1 VDDLIDPA
9 HSAKAE
15 MEWTG
20 ITLVNTPIGNL
31 QDLTPR
37 AAKILASADV
47 WLVEDTRVSGKLNGL
62 LGVKKPMRLVTD
74 HSSDHQLEKLVEEAR
89 AGIKMALITDGGAP
103 GISDPGARLAD
114 LAHEAKVNVDVA
126 PGVSAPT
133 AALTVSG
140 FYAQRFAFLGFLP
153 RKPGPM
159 QKELEVFRDSPY
171 TLVVFESPHRLENL
185 LNIAAKSLGNRRF
198 AICRELTK
206 LHQQIFRSELPYI
219 PTPTEVPRKGEI
231 TVVFEGIRRLR
242 EADDE

>member
-1 VDDLIDPA
+1 MEDRSAPF
-9 HSAKAE
+9 HSASPEAE
-15 MEWTG
+15 WSG

-37 AAKILASADV
+37 AASILTSADV
-47 WLVEDTRVSGKLNGL
+47 WLVEDTRVSGKLGGL

-74 HSSDHQLEKLVEEAR
+74 HSSDYQLEKLVEEAKS
-89 AGIKMALITDGGAP
+89 GVKMALVTDGGAP
-103 GISDPGARLAD
+103 GVSDPGARLAD
-114 LAHEAKVNVDVA
+114 LAQLAGVRVDVA

-140 FYAQRFAFLGFLP
+140 FYAQRYAFLGFLP

-159 QKELEVFRDSPY
+159 QKEMEIFRESPY
-171 TLVVFESPHRLENL
+171 TLVVFESPHRIENL
-185 LNIAAKSLGNRRF
+185 LKTAANSLGNRRY

-206 LHQQIFRSELPYI
+206 MHQQVFRHELPYI
-219 PTPTEVPRKGEI
+219 PTESELPRKGEI

-242 EADDE
+242 GGEDE

>member
-1 VDDLIDPA
+1 MDDESGSVQ
-9 HSAKAE
+9 SASFEAN
-15 MEWTG
+15 WTG

-37 AAKILASADV
+37 AAKVLTSADV

-74 HSSDHQLEKLVEEAR
+74 HSSDYQLEKLIDEAK
-89 AGIKMALITDGGAP
+89 AGVKMALLTDGGAP

-114 LAHEAKVNVDVA
+114 LAHLAKVNVDVA

-140 FYAQRFAFLGFLP
+140 FYAQRYAFLGFLP

-159 QKELEVFRDSPY
+159 QKELEIFRDSPY
-171 TLVVFESPHRLENL
+171 TLVVFESPHRIENL
-185 LNIAAKSLGNRRF
+185 LKIAAIGLGNRRY
-198 AICRELTK
+198 AVCRELTK
-206 LHQQIFRSELPYI
+206 LHQQVFRGELPNI
-219 PTPTEVPRKGEI
+219 PTPLELPRKGEI